1 MTNFFLHAKRR
12 PNLLNH
18 DTGDFVMSINLQQNR
33 IKANFW
39 ITPSLYGIVAFVLAT
54 ISTFLDRYLTA
65 HKHWLKLVP
74 SVFLTDKELA
84 HTILSSVSNSL
95 LTMTTIT
102 FSSVLVVLTTSVGQF
117 SPRTIQNFN
126 TDAKTQR
133 VLGTFIGGYGYVLV
147 LLIQVQSNQVSNTFI
162 VPSLAILVAFICL
175 GMFVF
180 LIHHVINW
188 IKVGNLISNIAKKTM
203 LTIEERQLEQQ
214 KSPQSKNEEQ
224 LNFDSENTLQI
235 KSNKQGYIH
244 YIELKHLT
252 TLASKYNVIVKL
264 EKAPG
269 EYVEEDTPLLSVI
282 HHDQS
287 LEHEKFLHCLF
298 ITNDQESIQDVKL
311 ATFNRS
317 NDMYFFT

>member
-18 DTGDFVMSINLQQNR
+18 GTGAFVMSINLQQNR

-65 HKHWLKLVP
+65 HKQWLKLVP

-102 FSSVLVVLTTSVGQF
+102 FSSVLVVLTTFVGQF

-133 VLGTFIGGYGYVLV
+133 VLGTFIGGYVYVLV
-147 LLIQVQSNQVSNTFI
+147 LLIQV
-162 VPSLAILVAFICL
+162 
-175 GMFVF
+175 
-180 LIHHVINW
+180 
-188 IKVGNLISNIAKKTM
+188 
-203 LTIEERQLEQQ
+203 
-214 KSPQSKNEEQ
+214 
-224 LNFDSENTLQI
+224 
-235 KSNKQGYIH
+235 
-244 YIELKHLT
+244 
-252 TLASKYNVIVKL
+252 
-264 EKAPG
+264 
-269 EYVEEDTPLLSVI
+269 
-282 HHDQS
+282 
-287 LEHEKFLHCLF
+287 
-298 ITNDQESIQDVKL
+298 
-311 ATFNRS
+311 RS
-317 NDMYFFT
+317 N

>member
-1 MTNFFLHAKRR
+1 MTNFFHHAKRR

-18 DTGDFVMSINLQQNR
+18 DTGDFVMSIKLQQNR

-39 ITPSLYGIVAFVLAT
+39 ITPSLYGIAAFVLAT

-65 HKHWLKLVP
+65 HKQWLKLVP

-102 FSSVLVVLTTSVGQF
+102 FSSVLVVLTTFVGQF

-133 VLGTFIGGYGYVLV
+133 VLGTFIGGYVYVLV
-147 LLIQVQSNQVSNTFI
+147 LLIQVRSNQVSNTFI
-162 VPSLAILVAFICL
+162 VPSLAIVVAFICL

-203 LTIEERQLEQQ
+203 IT
-214 KSPQSKNEEQ
+214 
-224 LNFDSENTLQI
+224 DD
-235 KSNKQGYIH
+235 H
-244 YIELKHLT
+244 Y
-252 TLASKYNVIVKL
+252 
-264 EKAPG
+264 
-269 EYVEEDTPLLSVI
+269 
-282 HHDQS
+282 
-287 LEHEKFLHCLF
+287 
-298 ITNDQESIQDVKL
+298 
-311 ATFNRS
+311 
-317 NDMYFFT
+317 